1 MKKITLLF
9 AALGIILISS
19 GNIYSQT
26 QGKKPGKKKETEQ
39 EINSNKKPGE
49 PVKGAEVFEE
59 GKSSNGNQGNKNE
72 KANQQGKQKGKKQG
86 KAKGKKQGKSKGKKK
101 E

>member
-26 QGKKPGKKKETEQ
+26 QGKKQEKKKGTEQ

-49 PVKGAEVFEE
+49 PVKGEEVFEE
-59 GKSSNGNQGNKNE
+59 QEKASNNQGNNNGNDKG
-72 KANQQGKQKGKKQG
+72 KQQGKKKGKAKAKKQG
-86 KAKGKKQGKSKGKKK
+86 KKKGKKK

>member
-1 MKKITLLF
+1 
-9 AALGIILISS
+9 LGIILISS

-26 QGKKPGKKKETEQ
+26 QGKKAGKKKGTEQ

-49 PVKGAEVFEE
+49 PVKGEEVFEE
-59 GKSSNGNQGNKNE
+59 QKNGSNNQGNHNGND
-72 KANQQGKQKGKKQG
+72 KAKQQGKQQGKKQGKEKGKKQG
-86 KAKGKKQGKSKGKKK
+86 KGKAKKK